1 MRRSGP
7 TEWTAIA
14 GVVVPR
20 AGGAAG
26 GDCNPGY
33 ATGGPVGSWPMEAPI
48 AQRRPAE
55 RRLHGETVID
65 NYSWMRDREDPEVV
79 AYLEAENTYTEA
91 MTDHLAPLRERIFG
105 EIKDRTQETDLA
117 VPAKRGSYWYSTRTE
132 EGRPYR
138 IWVRMEGGPDG
149 TETVLLDENVSAE
162 GHDYFRL
169 ANFSVSP
176 DATIVGYSVDTDGG
190 ERYTTRFRDAAT
202 GHDLD
207 DEIPNTSYGA
217 AWASDSAHYFYTV
230 TDAAMRPWQIWRH
243 VLGTEASK
251 DVLVYQEDE
260 DRYYLSVQRSRSG
273 EFIFIVAE
281 SAVTSDAR
289 YVPADDPDVEPVA
302 VLPRVEGVE
311 YSVDHR
317 GDDFWIVTN
326 DTALDGRLLRMPV
339 AGGDVTEVVSHDPGS
354 KLEYPDC
361 FADHVVVW
369 GRHKGLPAAMIVAPT
384 DGSTSYLSIDES
396 VYDLG
401 PGANYEFETTVL
413 RYGFESP
420 VTPSS
425 VFDHDVVSG
434 KRTLLKQQE
443 VLGDY
448 KSGDYTTGREWA
460 QARDGALIPVS
471 IVYRTDTPLDGKAP
485 LVVYAYG
492 AYEISMPARFSI
504 PRLSLLDRG
513 VVYAIAHVRGGGEM
527 GKSWYEQGKLA
538 SKMNTFTDLVDS
550 SIHLA
555 EFGYGDPNRIAIR
568 GGSAGGL
575 TVGAAVNLDP
585 GQFTA
590 VVAEVPFVDVVN
602 TMLDESLPLTVVEW
616 EEWGNPNTE
625 EEYGWLRAYAPYENL
640 NEVEYPAMLITA
652 GLNDPRVQYWE
663 PAKWTAELRTT
674 VTGGRPVLLKT
685 EMGAGHFA
693 RSGRYDAWRDEAF
706 VLAFLLDQ
714 LGVVDG

>member
-1 MRRSGP
+1 M
-7 TEWTAIA
+7 
-14 GVVVPR
+14 
-20 AGGAAG
+20 
-26 GDCNPGY
+26 D
-33 ATGGPVGSWPMEAPI
+33 API
-48 AQRRPAE
+48 AQRRPSD
-55 RRLHGETVID
+55 RRLHSETVVD
-65 NYSWMRDREDPEVV
+65 DYSWMRNRDDPEVID
-79 AYLEAENTYTEA
+79 YLEAENAYTES
-91 MTDHLAPLRERIFG
+91 MTDHLSPLREQIFN
-105 EIKDRTQETDLA
+105 EIKERTQETDLA
-117 VPAKRGSYWYSTRTE
+117 VPAKRGDYWYSTRTE

-149 TETVLLDENVSAE
+149 TETVLLDENATAN
-162 GHDYFRL
+162 GHDYFML

-176 DATIVGYSVDTDGG
+176 DAAIIGYSIDTDGG

-202 GHDLD
+202 RRDLD

-217 AWASDSAHYFYTV
+217 AWASDSLHYFYTV
-230 TDAAMRPWQIWRH
+230 TDPAMRPWQVWRH
-243 VLGTEASK
+243 RLGTEASS
-251 DVLVYQEDE
+251 DVLVVQEDD

-273 EFIFIVAE
+273 GFVFIVTQ

-289 YVPADDPDVEPVA
+289 YVPASEPEAEPVS

-317 GDDFWIVTN
+317 GDEFWIVTN
-326 DTALDGRLLRMPV
+326 DVALDGRLLRVPV
-339 AGGDVTEVVSHDPGS
+339 GGGDATEVVAHAPGS
-354 KLEYPDC
+354 KLEQPDC

-369 GRHKGLPAAMIVAPT
+369 GRHEGLPAALIVDPIAGT
-384 DGSTSYLSIDES
+384 ASYLSIGES
-396 VYDLG
+396 VYELG
-401 PGANYEFETTVL
+401 PGANYEFETNLL

-425 VFDHDVVSG
+425 TFDHDVVSG
-434 KRTLLKQQE
+434 HRTLLKQQE

-448 KSGDYTTGREWA
+448 IPADYTTRREWA
-460 QARDGALIPVS
+460 RARDGALIPISVVHRS
-471 IVYRTDTPLDGKAP
+471 DAPIDGTAP

-492 AYEISMPARFSI
+492 AYEISMPTRFSI

-538 SKMNTFTDLVDS
+538 NKMNTFTDLIDATR
-550 SIHLA
+550 HLTDA
-555 EFGYGDPNRIAIR
+555 GYGDAERVAIR

-585 GQFTA
+585 ERFSV

-616 EEWGNPNTE
+616 EEWGNPNVE
-625 EEYGWLRAYAPYENL
+625 KEYGWLRAYVPYENL
-640 NEVEYPAMLITA
+640 EAVAYPSMLITA

-674 VTGGRPVLLKT
+674 VTGDRPVLLKT

-706 VLAFLLDQ
+706 VLAFVMDE
-714 LGVVDG
+714 LGVRVAE

>member
-1 MRRSGP
+1 MKP
-7 TEWTAIA
+7 
-14 GVVVPR
+14 
-20 AGGAAG
+20 
-26 GDCNPGY
+26 
-33 ATGGPVGSWPMEAPI
+33 PI
-48 AQRRPAE
+48 AQRRPSE
-55 RRLHGETVID
+55 RALHGETVVD
-65 NYSWMRDREDPEVV
+65 DYSWMRDREDPEVI
-79 AYLEAENTYTEA
+79 AHLEAENAYTDA
-91 MTDHLAPLRERIFG
+91 MTAHLAPLREQIFA
-105 EIKDRTQETDLA
+105 EIKDRTQETDLS
-117 VPAKRGSYWYSTRTE
+117 VPAKRGDYWYSTRTE

-138 IWVRMEGGPDG
+138 IWVRMDGGPDG
-149 TETVLLDENVSAE
+149 AEIVLLDENLAAE
-162 GHDYFRL
+162 GNDYFRL

-176 DATIVGYSVDTDGG
+176 SAGIIGYSTDTDGG

-202 GHDLD
+202 GRDLD

-217 AWASDSAHYFYTV
+217 AWASDSIHYFYTV

-243 VLGTEASK
+243 RLGTDASS
-251 DVLVYQEDE
+251 DALVLQEDD

-273 EFIFIVAE
+273 EYIFIVTE

-289 YVPADDPDVEPVA
+289 YVPADEPDAEPVV

-317 GDDFWIVTN
+317 GDEFWIVTN
-326 DTALDGRLLRMPV
+326 DGALDGRLLRVPV
-339 AGGDVTEVVSHDPGS
+339 AHGDAVEVVAHAPGS
-354 KLEYPDC
+354 KLGHPDC

-369 GRHKGLPAAMIVAPT
+369 GRHEGLPAALIVDPA
-384 DGSTSYLSIDES
+384 DGTASYLGIEES
-396 VYDLG
+396 VYELG
-401 PGANYEFETTVL
+401 PGANYEFQTNLL

-425 VFDHDVVSG
+425 VFDHDVASEQ
-434 KRTLLKQQE
+434 RTLLKQQE
-443 VLGDY
+443 VLGNYTPD
-448 KSGDYTTGREWA
+448 DYTTRREWA
-460 QARDGALIPVS
+460 RAGDGALIPISV
-471 IVYRTDTPLDGKAP
+471 VYRSDTPIDGTAP
-485 LVVYAYG
+485 LVVYSYG
-492 AYEISMPARFSI
+492 AYEISMPTRFSI

-538 SKMNTFTDLVDS
+538 NKMNTFTDLVDAVRY
-550 SIHLA
+550 LTA
-555 EFGYGDPNRIAIR
+555 TGYGDASRVAIR

-585 GQFTA
+585 DRFRA

-616 EEWGNPNTE
+616 EEWGNPNIE
-625 EEYGWLRAYAPYENL
+625 EEYGWLRAYTPYENL
-640 NEVEYPAMLITA
+640 NAVEYPSMLITA

-663 PAKWTAELRTT
+663 PAKWTAELRAA
-674 VTGGRPVLLKT
+674 VTGDRPVLLKT

-706 VLAFLLDQ
+706 VLAFVLDE
-714 LGVVDG
+714 LGVDE